1 MGGACE
7 AKINKLYVPFLSLQH
22 HSLFGKGGPKRN
34 EKANGLK
41 GLVWIKTPALIGE
54 NLTLVN
60 GANIMGKSLK

>member
-1 MGGACE
+1 MAL
-7 AKINKLYVPFLSLQH
+7 AKRRSISFMYLSCPFQH